1 MLGFTTH
8 LPPVPPVGYLKESA
22 MTEYRYPAAQAAA
35 EVLQRLA
42 PQAAEPMLP
51 LLDELFAAQEGGH
64 SYITLAPQEAE
75 ALRQAAPVVGDGGA
89 FTPLVLRGRRLFGG
103 RLFALERSVAAELRR
118 IARSRVRLPE
128 SAGLRQRLREWFP
141 DAGHN
146 GQRLAAAL
154 AVLQPLMLVTGGPGT
169 GKTTTVAKL
178 LALLC
183 ADAAEMPRI
192 ALTAPT
198 GKAAAHMTRSLHR
211 ALGSF
216 DAGSERVLQH
226 LTALEG
232 QTVHRLLKLNPVVGR
247 SKFNREQPLLF
258 DIVVADEAS
267 MLDLPLLHQLLCA
280 IPEHGRLILL
290 GDENQLPPV
299 GIGAVLPVLAQR
311 TVLTAKEAAQLAEWL
326 PEGVPF

>member
-1 MLGFTTH
+1 MI
-8 LPPVPPVGYLKESA
+8 
-22 MTEYRYPAAQAAA
+22 EYRYPAAQAAA

-42 PQAAEPMLP
+42 PQAAEPVLP

-64 SYITLAPQEAE
+64 SYITLTPQEAD
-75 ALRQAAPVVGDGGA
+75 ALRQAAPVVGDGSG
-89 FTPLVLRGRRLFGG
+89 FTPLVLRGRRLFSG

-118 IARSRVRLPE
+118 IARGWVRLPE
-128 SAGLRQRLREWFP
+128 NAGLRQRLRDWFP

-232 QTVHRLLKLNPVVGR
+232 QTVHRLLKLNPVAGR
-247 SKFNREQPLLF
+247 SKFNRE
-258 DIVVADEAS
+258 
-267 MLDLPLLHQLLCA
+267 
-280 IPEHGRLILL
+280 
-290 GDENQLPPV
+290 
-299 GIGAVLPVLAQR
+299 
-311 TVLTAKEAAQLAEWL
+311 
-326 PEGVPF
+326 